1 MGIADASRP
10 FSPVRHRRRSR
21 SFRNH
26 ELRRQFLPHPPSLH
40 SMLYADFDVVQPLPV
55 CMVLQRRAPTER
67 KSLLQGSCRV
77 SALNPPCLTFRIG
90 LVTARNA
97 WRPPPPPS
105 HHVVIQTPPPAVP
118 EVMTVSAIFFLPS
131 QGELPTFRGVHRKLT
146 CRPPFRPDRPQVIN
160 VNCQMSRKPHAG
172 TCPTPLISEYF
183 PDGPPQSIVL
193 TQGLNGEPLRFPLHI
208 FYCPVALQRNTPVNR
223 AIYRITSGAAPRA
236 WPGPVLVLKFNGSRR
251 QSYSDASTNDL
262 PALSAYFLAFK

>member
-1 MGIADASRP
+1 
-10 FSPVRHRRRSR
+10 
-21 SFRNH
+21 
-26 ELRRQFLPHPPSLH
+26 
-40 SMLYADFDVVQPLPV
+40 
-55 CMVLQRRAPTER
+55 
-67 KSLLQGSCRV
+67 
-77 SALNPPCLTFRIG
+77 
-90 LVTARNA
+90 
-97 WRPPPPPS
+97 
-105 HHVVIQTPPPAVP
+105 
-118 EVMTVSAIFFLPS
+118 
-131 QGELPTFRGVHRKLT
+131 
-146 CRPPFRPDRPQVIN
+146 
-160 VNCQMSRKPHAG
+160 MSRKPHAG